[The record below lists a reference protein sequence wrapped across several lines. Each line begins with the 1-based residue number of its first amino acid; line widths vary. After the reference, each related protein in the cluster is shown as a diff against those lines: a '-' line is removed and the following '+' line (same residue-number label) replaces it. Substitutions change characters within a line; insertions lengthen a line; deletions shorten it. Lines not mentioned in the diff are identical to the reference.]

1 VGFLFNKKEEKK
13 NTPLSEIKK
22 LTLGEKEKP
31 ILNEQTRPKERSST
45 LREVKND
52 IDLFKEEQKRFSQI
66 NSLKEIID
74 EKDYYLPKE
83 TEITNTKPDN
93 TNTPNYSQNN
103 PPFNDKQNTQEQTN
117 SKIDKKE
124 SIQSAFERLLRK
136 NEEELKENPI
146 QGTITQDDYT
156 NPKITNTIIET
167 KTSQDLGKIE
177 KTIVKPPKIQE
188 KQKVDSNEEK
198 KMKIEGQPSKIETI
212 KETNFNWIK
221 QPETEEPL
229 EKDFIEKETAF
240 SKNKKIIS
248 EKNAEKIFTKLHTP
262 IDDVFTLL
270 EKYNKIDTGELS
282 KFTKLPESTIEEII
296 KPFEEDGIIE
306 ITYPTSLT
314 KKPEIILKNPVISK
328 ITKIPQ
334 GEVLDNYTIEV
345 DYVPAKVSVIL
356 SHEEARPIYT
366 IEMPSIG
373 KYTLRFLSFI
383 KDEVAENMPIELD
396 EITDP
401 KKSKKLKDRFFKEL
415 SNHLKKYFPNTPE
428 ELRQMLSGVL
438 LHEMYGLGDIE
449 LLMGD
454 DMLEEV
460 GINSAKTPI
469 TIYHKIHG
477 WLKTNIMPGSEE
489 EINNFSSQIGR
500 KVGREITILNPIL
513 DAHLLSGD
521 RVNATLNPISS
532 EGNTI
537 TIRRFA
543 RKPWTI
549 VDFIGKAHT
558 MSSEMAATL
567 WLAMQYEMNIIIA
580 GGTASGK
587 TSALNS
593 MLALVPTY
601 HRIISIEDVREIILP
616 TYLNWN
622 WVPLVTRSAN
632 PEGLG
637 EVTMLD
643 LMVTSL
649 RMRPDRIIVGEIR
662 RKKEAEVLMEAIE
675 TGHSIYSTIHANSGY
690 QVLRRLAEPPINIP
704 LMQIELIDLI
714 VVQYRDR
721 KTNKRRTY
729 EIAEVEQT
737 SSGQGLQIN
746 TIFKWVPRTDNWD
759 KLNKP
764 NKLITLLN
772 MHTGLTEEDINKE
785 ISDRQIIL
793 EWMKRQNINELDT
806 IGFLMKIFYAT
817 PAKLKKL
824 AQENTSIEE
833 IISMM
838 KPELDTTKEVE

>member
-1 VGFLFNKKEEKK
+1 MSFLFNKKEEK
-13 NTPLSEIKK
+13 NNPLNEIKK

-31 ILNEQTRPKERSST
+31 TPKKQTTPEENYSIPKEIKAD
-45 LREVKND
+45 V
-52 IDLFKEEQKRFSQI
+52 DLFKEQQKRF
-66 NSLKEIID
+66 NEMKARKGIID

-83 TEITNTKPDN
+83 NKKLTTANESTQVQNSSLNNKTHNQKQSDLTMNETE
-93 TNTPNYSQNN
+93 S
-103 PPFNDKQNTQEQTN
+103 
-117 SKIDKKE
+117 SK
-124 SIQSAFERLLRK
+124 SAFEKLLMK
-136 NEEELKENPI
+136 NSEELKKNPTKE
-146 QGTITQDDYT
+146 TITQNNYS
-156 NPKITNTIIET
+156 NPQVTNTIIET
-167 KTSQDLGKIE
+167 KINQDSGKIE
-177 KTIVKPPKIQE
+177 RTIVEPPKIQE
-188 KQKVDSNEEK
+188 KQTNDFNEEK
-198 KMKIEGQPSKIETI
+198 ETTIEEEQTQETEPQKDYFFSWMEQPKIEK
-212 KETNFNWIK
+212 
-221 QPETEEPL
+221 PL
-229 EKDFIEKETAF
+229 AENFIEKETAF
-240 SKNKKIIS
+240 SKNKKIMS
-248 EKNAEKIFTKLHTP
+248 EKNEEKKFSNLHTP

-270 EKYNKIDTGELS
+270 EKYEKIDTGELS
-282 KFTKLPESTIEEII
+282 KFTNLPEPTIEQII
-296 KPFEEDGIIE
+296 KPFEEDGIVE
-306 ITYPTSLT
+306 IHYPTSLT
-314 KKPEIILKNPVISK
+314 KKPEVILKNPVVSK
-328 ITKIPQ
+328 ITQIPQ
-334 GEVLDNYTIEV
+334 GEVLENYNIEV
-345 DYVPAKVSVIL
+345 DYVPAKISIIL
-356 SHEEARPIYT
+356 SHDEARPIYSL
-366 IEMPSIG
+366 EVPSIG

-383 KDEVAENMPIELD
+383 KDEVAETMPIELD

-401 KKSKKLKDRFFKEL
+401 KKSKKLKGRFFKEL
-415 SNHLKKYFPNTPE
+415 SNNLQKYFPNTPQD
-428 ELRQMLSGVL
+428 LRQMLSGVL

-454 DMLEEV
+454 DNLEEV

-469 TIYHKIHG
+469 TIYHKKYG

-489 EINNFSSQIGR
+489 EINNYSSQIGR
-500 KVGREITILNPIL
+500 KVGREITVLNPIL

-521 RVNATLNPISS
+521 RVNATLSPISS
-532 EGNTI
+532 EGNTM

-549 VDFIGKAHT
+549 VDFIGKTHT
-558 MSSEMAATL
+558 MNSEMAATL

-601 HRIISIEDVREIILP
+601 HRIISIEDVREIVLP

-690 QVLRRLAEPPINIP
+690 QVLRRLAEPPISIP

-746 TIFKWVPRTDNWD
+746 TIYKWIPRTDDWD

-772 MHTGLTEEDINKE
+772 MHTGLTEDDINKE
-785 ISDRQIIL
+785 IIDRQKIL
-793 EWMKRQNINELDT
+793 EWMQRQEITELET

-817 PAKLKKL
+817 PEKLKKM
-824 AQENTSIEE
+824 AQENISFEEVIEMMNPKTSEE
-833 IISMM
+833 
-838 KPELDTTKEVE
+838 KKAGE